1 MSVSVAAIA
10 EATARF
16 AADELKAFRAFI
28 DVSKALQG
36 AVKSQQNQAADTFN
50 AMQAALDSL
59 QQPVAANGLAVI
71 AVLEADAA
79 YLKALQAVTLLPADV
94 NQPTVTLAY
103 MQAFLQQVDTTMA
116 QQVQSAD
123 SAGAQGDE

>member
-36 AVKSQQNQAADTFN
+36 AVKTQQNQAAETFN

-79 YLKALQAVTLLPADV
+79 YLKALQAVTLLSADV